1 MLGYLDDLL
10 LLPIGIYL
18 ALKLIP
24 LAVLADSRQKA
35 SVTTS
40 ELPRS
45 WIAAIVIVIL
55 WVTAITLIGVIITNF
70 FDTESEVLIGG

>member
-1 MLGYLDDLL
+1 
-10 LLPIGIYL
+10 
-18 ALKLIP
+18 
-24 LAVLADSRQKA
+24 VLADSRQKA

-45 WIAAIVIVIL
+45 WFAAIVIVIL